1 MFNKGGYNL
10 SDIAAVTRND
20 GMFGDGNGAWW
31 LILLFMFGWGWGG
44 NGFGGRGYENIAS
57 NENVRD
63 AIAYGFDINNV
74 ENGIRGLE
82 HGLCDGFYDMNT
94 SLLTG
99 FGDIAM
105 SNMQNTNAI
114 NAQLA
119 NMNMANMQNTNTIV
133 GQLSN
138 MAANQ
143 AACCCETQRLIERG
157 LCEVNY
163 NILTQANATNTNIT
177 SAARDIIENNNNGV
191 RSILDFLTQDKIS
204 TLQAENQA
212 LRLTASQQAQNA
224 FLIDQL
230 GTKAPIPAYVV
241 ANPYSAYGYYT
252 TGCNCGG

>member
-1 MFNKGGYNL
+1 MFNGNGKGYNL
-10 SDIAAVTRND
+10 SDIAAVTGNRSGD
-20 GMFGDGNGAWW
+20 GMFGDNGWW
-31 LILLFMFGWGWGG
+31 IILLFLFTGWGG
-44 NGFGGRGYENIAS
+44 GGAFGGN
-57 NENVRD
+57 RD
-63 AIAYGFDINNV
+63 SVAYGFDINNL

-82 HGLCDGFYDMNT
+82 HGICDGFYDMNT

-99 FGDIAM
+99 FGNVALGSI
-105 SNMQNTNAI
+105 QNTNAI
-114 NAQLA
+114 TGQLA
-119 NMNMANMQNTNTIV
+119 NM
-133 GQLSN
+133 
-138 MAANQ
+138 AADS

-163 NILTQANATNTNIT
+163 NILTQSNGINTGIAN
-177 SAARDIIENNNNGV
+177 AARDIIENNNNGV

-241 ANPYSAYGYYT
+241 ANPYASYGGCANYAYFNSGC
-252 TGCNCGG
+252 GCN